1 MEEIMLE
8 NILRRRRRRI
18 AIRDLFDRARLG
30 CDPLWHPALRAMSAA
45 ELADIPFPRP
55 VPGMPEAGRRS

>member
-1 MEEIMLE
+1 MEEIVLQY
-8 NILRRRRRRI
+8 LWTRRRRRI
-18 AIRDLFDRARLG
+18 ALRDLYDRARLG

-55 VPGMPEAGRRS
+55 APDTPEPGRRS

>member
-1 MEEIMLE
+1 M
-8 NILRRRRRRI
+8 

-55 VPGMPEAGRRS
+55 LPGMPDAGRRS

>member
-1 MEEIMLE
+1 MEKIVFQ
-8 NILRRRRRRI
+8 NILIRRRRLV
-18 AIRDLFDRARLG
+18 AIRDLFERARLG

-55 VPGMPEAGRRS
+55 GPGMADAGRRS